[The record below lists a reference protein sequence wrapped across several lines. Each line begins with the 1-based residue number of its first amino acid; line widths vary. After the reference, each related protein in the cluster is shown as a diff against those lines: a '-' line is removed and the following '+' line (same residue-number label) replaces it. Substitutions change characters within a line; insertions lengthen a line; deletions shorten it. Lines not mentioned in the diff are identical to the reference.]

1 MLDGNPGE
9 ETSKGD
15 MSFVLDADTQASSPG
30 KFARFVAHQKS
41 SKFGRSWGKY
51 NPVHLPIVQ
60 GVQDV
65 EEELMRPNFGCRQVM
80 RASKTD
86 FAKLNDRRS
95 GNMAIRDAA
104 GTLHSTLSYS
114 AFDPYG
120 RYKETYNPEWSGKMG
135 GSAPSTPKNG
145 ALLAEQRSSDR
156 PSGTKRL
163 LGKPGGV
170 RVHIPMGD
178 EGAGDVPTYNV
189 TNAIASGLPS
199 TQILNSSLLLS
210 RKTGTD
216 LAGSIGFAGG
226 AVWQ

>member
-1 MLDGNPGE
+1 
-9 ETSKGD
+9 
-15 MSFVLDADTQASSPG
+15 
-30 KFARFVAHQKS
+30 
-41 SKFGRSWGKY
+41 
-51 NPVHLPIVQ
+51 
-60 GVQDV
+60 
-65 EEELMRPNFGCRQVM
+65 
-80 RASKTD
+80 
-86 FAKLNDRRS
+86 
-95 GNMAIRDAA
+95 MAIRDAA